1 MNTLHTFGCSFTA
14 PYHINGGLWYRQY
27 YEYKNNT
34 FPPVWPNIL
43 SEKLGFSLNNY
54 GLGGISNDEIFSIF
68 CQNIN
73 KIKCGDIVIIGW
85 SFKERFRIID
95 DNTGNFIWIVPNNN
109 VKLKNISTQ
118 TIEEI
123 LINRG
128 NQLWVDEVLNWE
140 KLIRNYLDLIGA
152 EVITWSFDKSFPD
165 GIFISDIL
173 FNLGAETIAMETNN
187 KINDIH
193 MGEIGHLQQS
203 EYFFNILNK
212 QSKKHK
218 II

>member
-1 MNTLHTFGCSFTA
+1 MNRGTEYS
-14 PYHINGGLWYRQY
+14 QY

-34 FPPVWPNIL
+34 FPPIWPDLL
-43 SEKLGFSLNNY
+43 SVKLGVSLNNY
-54 GLGGISNDEIFSIF
+54 AIGGISNDEIFSIF

-95 DNTGNFIWIVPNNN
+95 DNTGNFIGILPNNN

-118 TIEEI
+118 TINEI

-128 NQLWVDEVLNWE
+128 NQLWVDEVLNRE
-140 KLIRNYLDLIGA
+140 KLIRHYLDLIGA
-152 EVITWSFDKSFPD
+152 KVITWSFDNSFPD
-165 GIFISDIL
+165 GIFIYDIL

-187 KINDIH
+187 KINDNH
-193 MGEIGHLQQS
+193 MGEIGHLRQS
-203 EYFFNILNK
+203 EYFFNKLNE